1 MDAEAPT
8 RGDHIKAG
16 VFWLIVLLG
25 LGYVFP
31 RFVGAVLILFSAL
44 VFVLAVVG
52 LTWPSLIR
60 LPNRLA
66 SVWVFAVSV
75 GLFMGGGVLMSPNNG
90 ESTASDEPPSAVA
103 GEAPVPVARSGGGGL
118 AARLADVEARTACNV
133 RLGDAAR
140 TLYHAGALYR
150 WTETD
155 LEARF
160 GRRQSN
166 DPGIWVYFGNA
177 LEFMNEDGSWVRAF
191 YECDWNTETGEIV
204 DVRVQPT
211 EGV

>member
-1 MDAEAPT
+1 MNAEAST

-31 RFVGAVLILFSAL
+31 RFVGAVLMLFSAL

-75 GLFMGGGVLMSPNNG
+75 GLFMGGGVLMIPNNG
-90 ESTASDEPPSAVA
+90 ESTASDEPQSAVA
-103 GEAPVPVARSGGGGL
+103 EEAPAPVARTDGRL
-118 AARLADVEARTACNV
+118 AARLADAEARAACNV
-133 RLGDAAR
+133 RLTDAAR
-140 TLYHAGALYR
+140 VLFYQGAVHR

-160 GRRQSN
+160 GRRLSA
-166 DPGIWVYFGNA
+166 DPDVLVYFGNA